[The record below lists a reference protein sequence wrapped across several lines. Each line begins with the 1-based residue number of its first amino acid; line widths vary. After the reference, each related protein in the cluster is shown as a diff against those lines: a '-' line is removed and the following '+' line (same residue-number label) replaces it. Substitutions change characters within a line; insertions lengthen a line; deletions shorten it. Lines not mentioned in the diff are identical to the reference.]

1 MRSSIISSPPQP
13 SLIEERRSWQRSI
26 IRRLLYVLAFV
37 YIAGTIFGGIGLG
50 WIALHPY
57 SHSVMPSEE
66 RNARAIAEANQVEF
80 RDVELTT
87 PDGALLSA
95 WFMRPPEPNGDA
107 VILLHGVSDNR
118 MGMYGYG
125 KWLVQNHYMFCF
137 PMRVPTAA
145 AAANW
150 RPTG

>member
-13 SLIEERRSWQRSI
+13 ALMEERRSGLRSI
-26 IRRLLYVLAFV
+26 IRRLLYVLAFA

-95 WFMRPPEPNGDA
+95 WFMRPPEPNITRLIPRLTIRAISLSINNLRQTNSRTTGDGA
-107 VILLHGVSDNR
+107 
-118 MGMYGYG
+118 
-125 KWLVQNHYMFCF
+125 
-137 PMRVPTAA
+137 
-145 AAANW
+145 
-150 RPTG
+150 